1 MNVIEVRD
9 LRFKYRRSQRYALG
23 GVDLTVREGEFL
35 GVVGPS
41 GSGKSTLCLTFNGI
55 IPHSIRGEFEGEV
68 KITDPETG
76 KSYDTRETPVPK
88 LSTIVGL
95 VLQNPE
101 SQIFNMT
108 VEEEVAFALE
118 NLGLPREEILERIE
132 WALEIAGLEDKRNEF
147 PPNLSGG
154 EQQRL
159 AIAAILAMKPKILVL
174 DEPTTQLD
182 PLGRKSVLEM
192 ISRLNREEG
201 ITVVLVDHNTDFLFR
216 RADRIV
222 AINEGKIVLEG
233 SPRELL
239 PKIEKLKEIGVKLPP
254 ALELYSQLKARRE
267 ELSKVILEEF
277 LRPSEHLRG
286 V

>member
-9 LRFKYRRSQRYALG
+9 LRFKYRRSQRYALD
-23 GVDLTVREGEFL
+23 GVDLTVRKGEFL
-35 GVVGPS
+35 GIVGPS

-68 KITDPETG
+68 KITDPEIG

-118 NLGLPREEILERIE
+118 NLGLPREEILERVE

>member
-9 LRFKYRRSQRYALG
+9 LRFKYRRSQRYALD
-23 GVDLTVREGEFL
+23 GVDLTVRKGEFL
-35 GVVGPS
+35 GIVGPS

-76 KSYDTRETPVPK
+76 KNYDTRETPVPK

-118 NLGLPREEILERIE
+118 NLGLPREEILERVE

>member
-9 LRFKYRRSQRYALG
+9 LRFKYRRSQRYALD
-23 GVDLTVREGEFL
+23 GVSLTVREGEFL

-76 KSYDTRETPVPK
+76 ESYDTRETPVPK

-118 NLGLPREEILERIE
+118 NLGLPREEIMERIE
-132 WALEIAGLEDKRNEF
+132 WALSIAGLEDKRNEF

-192 ISRLNREEG
+192 ISRLNMEEG

-222 AINEGKIVLEG
+222 AIDEGKIVLEG
-233 SPRELL
+233 TPRELL
-239 PKIEKLKEIGVKLPP
+239 PKIEELKEIGVKLPP
-254 ALELYSQLKARRE
+254 ALELYSQLKSRRE
-267 ELSKVILEEF
+267 ELSEVILEEF
-277 LRPSEHLRG
+277 LRPSGHPRG

>member
-1 MNVIEVRD
+1 MNVIEVRG
-9 LRFKYRRSQRYALG
+9 LRFKYRRSQRYALDG
-23 GVDLTVREGEFL
+23 INLKVKRGEFL
-35 GVVGPS
+35 GIVGPS

-68 KITDPETG
+68 VVTDPETG
-76 KSYDTRETPVPK
+76 EEYITSETPVSK

-118 NLGLPREEILERIE
+118 NLGLPQEEILERIE
-132 WALEIAGLEDKRNEF
+132 WALRIAGLEDKRDEF

-159 AIAAILAMKPKILVL
+159 AIAAILAMKPKVLVL

-182 PLGRKSVLEM
+182 PAGRRGVLEM
-192 ISRLNREEG
+192 ISKLNREEG

-222 AINEGKIVLEG
+222 AIDHGRILVEGT
-233 SPRELL
+233 PRELVS
-239 PKIEKLKEIGVKLPP
+239 KMDELKELGVKLPP
-254 ALELYSQLKARRE
+254 ALEVYSRLKSQKS
-267 ELSKVILEEF
+267 ELFNIILEDFFHASE
-277 LRPSEHLRG
+277 RPRDG
-286 V
+286 

>member
-1 MNVIEVRD
+1 MNVIEVRG
-9 LRFKYRRSQRYALG
+9 LRFKYRRSQRYALDG
-23 GVDLTVREGEFL
+23 INLKVKKGEFL
-35 GVVGPS
+35 GIVGPS

-68 KITDPETG
+68 VVTDPETG
-76 KSYDTRETPVPK
+76 EEYITSETPVSK

-132 WALEIAGLEDKRNEF
+132 WALRIAGLEDKRDEF

-159 AIAAILAMKPKILVL
+159 AIAAILAMKPKVLVL

-182 PLGRKSVLEM
+182 PAGRRGVLEM
-192 ISRLNREEG
+192 ISKLNREEG

-222 AINEGKIVLEG
+222 AIDHGRILLEG
-233 SPRELL
+233 TPRELVSR
-239 PKIEKLKEIGVKLPP
+239 IDELKEIGVKLPP
-254 ALELYSQLKARRE
+254 ALEVYSRLKSQKS
-267 ELSKVILEEF
+267 ELSEIILEAFFHASE
-277 LRPSEHLRG
+277 RPRDE
-286 V
+286 